1 MHRLSEL
8 LREDDAMAAAP
19 ELRRLT
25 KGLRG
30 TAQLAREDAVFQM
43 ACALEGAAHALVE
56 GELTWSSD
64 VRERVE
70 RTLGD
75 LGVILAGAEPENA
88 VRERLQSASERWQA
102 LGVMP
107 WAPGTAGEIASATV
121 ESGGE
126 AFLTFAAAEALGII
140 DVLQNS
146 LNALSEDPMDREAM
160 KAVLRRQRALLGA
173 ARLEEVP
180 VIAETL
186 RAVEDVSRIIA
197 RMNVPIK
204 DEWLDVFRCARLV
217 LESSTGP
224 LERGDQPPHTPAL
237 SRLRTYRQ
245 ELLERYGA
253 GDEVATAPVAAEAQS
268 SPIDAHA
275 ALHASTHPATGHSE
289 ERPVDIQNLIY
300 TGDAAL
306 RRALELRAR
315 LERAVEHDA
324 DALALVDEVFDLIRL
339 GLQ

>member
-1 MHRLSEL
+1 L

-56 GELTWSSD
+56 GELTWSTD

-75 LGVILAGAEPENA
+75 LGVILAGAEPA
-88 VRERLQSASERWQA
+88 HALRARLQSASERWRA
-102 LGVMP
+102 LGVAP
-107 WAPGTAGEIASATV
+107 WTPGTAGETASSQPV
-121 ESGGE
+121 ESAGE
-126 AFLTFAAAEALGII
+126 AFLTFAAAETLGII
-140 DVLQNS
+140 DVLQGS
-146 LNALSEDPMDREAM
+146 LNALAEDPMDREPM
-160 KAVLRRQRALLGA
+160 KSVLRRQRALLGA

-186 RAVEDVSRIIA
+186 RAMEDVSRIIA

-217 LESSTGP
+217 LESSSGP
-224 LERGDQPPHTPAL
+224 LQRGQQPPRTPAL

-245 ELLERYGA
+245 ELLERYG
-253 GDEVATAPVAAEAQS
+253 GGEEVSTGSLRSEPQPAQAAAQVAAPVVLEPLS
-268 SPIDAHA
+268 VTTAH
-275 ALHASTHPATGHSE
+275 SD
-289 ERPVDIQNLIY
+289 ERPVDIQNLVY

-306 RRALELRAR
+306 RRALELRSR
-315 LERAVEHDA
+315 LEHAVEHDP

>member
-1 MHRLSEL
+1 MHRLAEL

-25 KGLRG
+25 RGLRG

-70 RTLGD
+70 RTIGD
-75 LGVILAGAEPENA
+75 LDVILAGAEPA
-88 VRERLQSASERWQA
+88 DGVRARLQSASERWRA
-102 LGVMP
+102 LGVAP
-107 WAPGTAGEIASATV
+107 WAPGTTGEVAKAQPVKSD
-121 ESGGE
+121 GE
-126 AFLTFAAAEALGII
+126 AFLTFAADEILGIVE
-140 DVLQNS
+140 VLQDS

-160 KAVLRRQRALLGA
+160 KSVLRRQRALLGA

-180 VIAETL
+180 VIAESL

-217 LESSTGP
+217 LESSAGP

-253 GDEVATAPVAAEAQS
+253 GDEVATPTVTPEPQAELAAPESTDHVAPS
-268 SPIDAHA
+268 
-275 ALHASTHPATGHSE
+275 HSE
-289 ERPVDIQNLIY
+289 ERPVDIQNLVY
-300 TGDAAL
+300 VGDAAL
-306 RRALELRAR
+306 RRALELRGR
-315 LERAVEHDA
+315 LERTVEHDP